1 MDKKTNKKLKEYDK
15 AYDLKSDFAKRA
27 VAVDYVID
35 TNRRGKDG
43 STGKEPKM
51 NEWGNY
57 QNKNQVQKYQKV
69 KNRNI

>member
-51 NEWGNY
+51 NE
-57 QNKNQVQKYQKV
+57 
-69 KNRNI
+69 